1 VETLCFVIEV
11 LRKTAGQKRA
21 EPLPGQD
28 RAPLFD
34 HYNDNMARGWE
45 SKSVEAQQAEAS
57 ERQTRPRPKKMS
69 PEEADRWREKE
80 GLRLSR
86 QRILQQLESI
96 ENPRHR
102 KVLEDAL
109 ADLNL
114 KLNQP

>member
-1 VETLCFVIEV
+1 MPIL
-11 LRKTAGQKRA
+11 A
-21 EPLPGQD
+21 
-28 RAPLFD
+28 

-57 ERQTRPRPKKMS
+57 EKQAKPRPKLS

-86 QRILQQLESI
+86 QRILQQLEAT

-102 KVLEDAL
+102 KLLEDAL
-109 ADLNL
+109 ADLNE
-114 KLNQP
+114 KLRQP